1 MKIATLLLLLTTST
15 FAITKEE
22 CSEIKTSVFL
32 GVLVGFTKSKK
43 QVPITTRVTVATCAS
58 EIVYAECVLGNEI
71 SPKTAQDA
79 IDICWME

>member
-1 MKIATLLLLLTTST
+1 MKTIIALLLITTST

-22 CSEIKTSVFL
+22 CSEIKTSVFH
-32 GVLVGFTKSKK
+32 GVLVGFAKSKK
-43 QVPITTRVTVATCAS
+43 QVSITTRVTVATCAS
-58 EIVYAECVLGNEI
+58 EIVYAECVLGNQI